1 MTVPIP
7 CFMVTVCTVKK
18 KIIINHFFGRLEFY
32 WPGSIIVHFNLKH
45 HKRAVD
51 TCTTLLRLRK
61 TLDKFKLQTCIVHC
75 VILFPCSFCELSTRF
90 SVDVTESKG
99 KDYLPQLVSIIVV
112 TLGSAVLLYLSYV
125 HYTKQTLERH
135 QENEEEQQRLQE
147 LK

>member
-1 MTVPIP
+1 MFHGNSLY
-7 CFMVTVCTVKK
+7 CKK
-18 KIIINHFFGRLEFY
+18 NKINHFFRRLEFY
-32 WPGSIIVHFNLKH
+32 WPGSIIFHFNLTH

-51 TCTTLLRLRK
+51 TCSITPETVK
-61 TLDKFKLQTCIVHC
+61 NFKRVQAADMYFVHC

-112 TLGSAVLLYLSYV
+112 TLGSAVLLYLSYA